1 MRAFQQSARSIY
13 GRLANMTP
21 AQLLEILD
29 DNENMDFTILSGV
42 SSEILRRQIKYGK
55 LDKDN
60 IMIKWTFFFNDGN
73 VNSIVHN
80 EEEDQR
86 ISEWVDDPVGL
97 LYLPGD
103 KFDMYVNIDQCK
115 AIVREIV
122 HPDAPQNPDQ
132 KPQEVQVA
140 A

>member
-1 MRAFQQSARSIY
+1 MRFCKPSGCSLY
-13 GRLANMTP
+13 GPLAKMTP

-55 LDKDN
+55 LEKDN

-86 ISEWVDDPVGL
+86 ISEWVDDPVRTL
-97 LYLPGD
+97 E
-103 KFDMYVNIDQCK
+103 
-115 AIVREIV
+115 R
-122 HPDAPQNPDQ
+122 
-132 KPQEVQVA
+132 VA
-140 A
+140 ACLLNTWPNSEARWLCRKLASDYYW

>member
-1 MRAFQQSARSIY
+1 MRFCKPSGCSLY
-13 GRLANMTP
+13 GPLAKMTP

-55 LDKDN
+55 LEKDN

-122 HPDAPQNPDQ
+122 QPDAAPVPEN
-132 KPQEVQVA
+132 KPQETQVA